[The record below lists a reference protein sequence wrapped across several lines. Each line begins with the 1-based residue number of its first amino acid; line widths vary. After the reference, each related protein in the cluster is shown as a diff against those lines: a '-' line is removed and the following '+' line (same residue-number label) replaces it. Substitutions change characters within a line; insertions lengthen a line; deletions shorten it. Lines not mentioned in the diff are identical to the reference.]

1 MVKKPYLAFSD
12 WNHGILLEV
21 YHVSRHNHIN
31 WQHLRCAEI
40 VAMDVQFKFLG
51 FLFARMWSA
60 PLKVYIFNVAKLKK
74 EIVKA
79 RKAAAQ
85 PDTPGGNAK
94 TPKPKPGAK
103 STAKKEKNMNG
114 TRKRKAKSG
123 AEERDGQDGN
133 EAHPKPN
140 RRSRKAAKQ

>member
-1 MVKKPYLAFSD
+1 VVCPLE
-12 WNHGILLEV
+12 GI
-21 YHVSRHNHIN
+21 YIQCCQAHS
-31 WQHLRCAEI
+31 WGLR
-40 VAMDVQFKFLG
+40 QF
-51 FLFARMWSA
+51 
-60 PLKVYIFNVAKLKK
+60 KK

-103 STAKKEKNMNG
+103 STAKKEKIMNG
-114 TRKRKAKSG
+114 IRKRKAKSG
-123 AEERDGQDGN
+123 AEADGQDGN

>member
-1 MVKKPYLAFSD
+1 MCDAIEKEKIVVKKPYLAFSD

-60 PLKVYIFNVAKLKK
+60 PLKVYIFNVAKL
-74 EIVKA
+74 IHG
-79 RKAAAQ
+79 
-85 PDTPGGNAK
+85 DLG
-94 TPKPKPGAK
+94 
-103 STAKKEKNMNG
+103 SS
-114 TRKRKAKSG
+114 KRKS
-123 AEERDGQDGN
+123 
-133 EAHPKPN
+133 
-140 RRSRKAAKQ
+140 

>member
-1 MVKKPYLAFSD
+1 M
-12 WNHGILLEV
+12 
-21 YHVSRHNHIN
+21 
-31 WQHLRCAEI
+31 
-40 VAMDVQFKFLG
+40 
-51 FLFARMWSA
+51 
-60 PLKVYIFNVAKLKK
+60 
-74 EIVKA
+74 KA

-103 STAKKEKNMNG
+103 STAKKEKIMNG
-114 TRKRKAKSG
+114 IRKREAKSG
-123 AEERDGQDGN
+123 AEADGQDGN